1 MASNH
6 LETIDENHYKSLV
19 EIVYMHPYFSVLIAN
34 YNNGRYLMGAIESIR
49 RQTFTDWEIVLVD
62 DGSLDESKDL
72 YPELEKDNRIHVFRN
87 EKNMGCGYTK
97 RRCVEESVGT
107 LCGFLDP
114 DDELLP
120 NALQVMVD
128 THLAHPEVS
137 LVTSRYYFCDENLK
151 PYRESRPLVI
161 PEGKDFFTMA
171 AYTAE
176 VFSAFK
182 RSVYDQT
189 EGISSRYH
197 LGVDQ
202 DLYFKLEE
210 IAPIFPINDLTY
222 KYRIFNGSIS
232 SNELRARYWNMIIHH
247 DVCLRRGLNPDEYSF
262 KDMFIIQNYC
272 QDQVRKSAAYRLGR
286 ALLAPVN
293 YIKGLFHK
301 R

>member
-1 MASNH
+1 MQ
-6 LETIDENHYKSLV
+6 
-19 EIVYMHPYFSVLIAN
+19 PYFSILIAN

-62 DGSLDESKDL
+62 DGSVDESKDL
-72 YPELEKDNRIHVFRN
+72 YPVLEKDNRIHIFHN

-97 RRCVEESVGT
+97 RRCVEESVGI

-161 PEGKDFFTMA
+161 PKGKDFFTMA

-182 RSVYDQT
+182 RSVYDRT
-189 EGISSRYH
+189 EGISPRYH

-210 IAPIFPINDLTY
+210 VAPIYPINDLTY

>member
-1 MASNH
+1 MIIMSSEQP
-6 LETIDENHYKSLV
+6 L
-19 EIVYMHPYFSVLIAN
+19 FSVLIAN
-34 YNNGRYLMGAIESIR
+34 YNNGRYLMGAVESIF
-49 RQTFTDWEIVLVD
+49 RQSYKNWEIVLVD
-62 DGSLDESKDL
+62 DCSVDNSEEIYKV
-72 YPELEKDNRIHVFRN
+72 LEKDARIRVFRN
-87 EKNMGCGYTK
+87 ERNMGCGYTK
-97 RRCVEESVGT
+97 RRCVENSRGE

-114 DDELLP
+114 DDEILP
-120 NALQVMVD
+120 DALQVMVE
-128 THLAHPEVS
+128 THQAHPEVS

-182 RSVYDQT
+182 RSCYDKT
-189 EGISSRYH
+189 DGISPRYH

-210 IAPIFPINDLTY
+210 IAPIYPINNLTY
-222 KYRIFNGSIS
+222 KYRIYNGSIS

-262 KDMFIIQNYC
+262 KDMLIIKNYC
-272 QDQVRKSAAYRLGR
+272 QDQVRNSAPYRLGR
-286 ALLAPVN
+286 ALLAPV
-293 YIKGLFHK
+293 YFIKTIFHNK
-301 R
+301 S